1 MSAEINS
8 ENVRMLI
15 PGKAAQVAALIAAK
29 RKISL
34 KQALLAFYR
43 SRTYQNLERESS
55 KYWHY
60 SPAQLFAI
68 SGFARR
74 ADTSVKR
81 GPGRSVLLPYKD
93 EIIRAWQKRQSA
105 RAIAESLDAKGIHTT
120 PQNVWKFI
128 QRHCK

>member
-68 SGFARR
+68 SGFARSP
-74 ADTSVKR
+74 DTSVKR

-93 EIIRAWQKRQSA
+93 EIIQAWQKRQSA
-105 RAIAESLDAKGIHTT
+105 KAIAESLGAKGIGTT

-128 QRHCK
+128 QRHSQ